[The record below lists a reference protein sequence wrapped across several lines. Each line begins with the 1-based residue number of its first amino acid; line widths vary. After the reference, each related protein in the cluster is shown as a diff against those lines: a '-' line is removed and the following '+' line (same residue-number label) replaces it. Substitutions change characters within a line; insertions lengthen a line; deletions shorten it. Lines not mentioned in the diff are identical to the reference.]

1 MLKKIAWNTL
11 VQILGKGVAVVISLL
26 TTGLLTRKLGTTIYG
41 QYILITSLSVFF
53 NTLADFGTSI
63 IGVREAAKEE
73 SEEGRRKV
81 WSNMAILR
89 LMMAMF
95 SLALGMI
102 FIFAW
107 PDLREIRVETSL
119 AWVMMVFTSLAGSL
133 GIIWQTRMKMEN
145 KVLIEVMFPTVFL
158 LCLWRFKGEISLVW
172 VFGTYLV
179 ARIITLL
186 WGWWLTR
193 GSIKW
198 MKLDVKL
205 MKKFLMMSWPMGVYL
220 LVFSAYDRAMDS
232 MMIRRF
238 LGPEEV
244 AWYGLAYKIYGVLVQ
259 PAYYLVSSIFP
270 LLSSREN
277 NKKLFLLSTGV
288 LFSGGITVMLG
299 TWILA
304 PLMINVLAG
313 SEFAASVAVLRIL
326 AVALVFS
333 YLGHIVG
340 FTLISKER
348 QKEMLV
354 YGIVAM
360 LFNFSANLVVIP
372 SYGIIGAAWVTVLT
386 ELISMLLM
394 ASKLRKRA

>member
-1 MLKKIAWNTL
+1 
-11 VQILGKGVAVVISLL
+11 
-26 TTGLLTRKLGTTIYG
+26 
-41 QYILITSLSVFF
+41 
-53 NTLADFGTSI
+53 
-63 IGVREAAKEE
+63 
-73 SEEGRRKV
+73 
-81 WSNMAILR
+81 
-89 LMMAMF
+89 
-95 SLALGMI
+95 
-102 FIFAW
+102 
-107 PDLREIRVETSL
+107 
-119 AWVMMVFTSLAGSL
+119 
-133 GIIWQTRMKMEN
+133 
-145 KVLIEVMFPTVFL
+145 
-158 LCLWRFKGEISLVW
+158 
-172 VFGTYLV
+172 
-179 ARIITLL
+179 
-186 WGWWLTR
+186 
-193 GSIKW
+193 
-198 MKLDVKL
+198 
-205 MKKFLMMSWPMGVYL
+205 
-220 LVFSAYDRAMDS
+220 

-288 LFSGGITVMLG
+288 LLSGGIMVMLG

-313 SEFAASVAVLRIL
+313 SEFAASVSVLRIL